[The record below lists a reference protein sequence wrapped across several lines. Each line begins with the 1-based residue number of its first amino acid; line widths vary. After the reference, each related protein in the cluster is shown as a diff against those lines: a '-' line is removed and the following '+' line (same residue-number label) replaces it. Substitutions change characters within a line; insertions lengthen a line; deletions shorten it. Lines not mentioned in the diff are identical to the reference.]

1 MEIKFSNYAKNYLFI
16 ATLLYMSVNLSIAV
30 HGGSEAP
37 AKKDLAEAML
47 DLSEWEDESDCGRC
61 DDKDDY
67 EVLEDCSF
75 VGDVCL
81 EKRTVSAKVDC
92 TQGNIDGQGAG
103 LDVADLTTLASFLFG
118 DGAALPCEQS
128 ANVFHGNESL
138 GVDVFD
144 LCYLVVQ
151 LFHTFDFE
159 AGHVN
164 QTVTAGP

>member
-92 TQGNIDGQGAG
+92 TQGNIDGQGA
-103 LDVADLTTLASFLFG
+103 
-118 DGAALPCEQS
+118 
-128 ANVFHGNESL
+128 
-138 GVDVFD
+138 
-144 LCYLVVQ
+144 
-151 LFHTFDFE
+151 
-159 AGHVN
+159 
-164 QTVTAGP
+164 